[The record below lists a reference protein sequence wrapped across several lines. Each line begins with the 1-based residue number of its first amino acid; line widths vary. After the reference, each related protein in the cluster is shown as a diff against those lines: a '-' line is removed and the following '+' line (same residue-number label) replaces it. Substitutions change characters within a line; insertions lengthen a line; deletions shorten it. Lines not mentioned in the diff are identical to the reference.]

1 MKQIPEL
8 PNKCPYFPTIP
19 IMLIV
24 TCIVYVRVC
33 LCHNRQNCNLQV
45 LTRFS
50 PEQRDC
56 YQVKRKRKPKDIL
69 RNWNVKNIIHIL
81 KAVIQNIFTS
91 RIISNFYQ
99 EHEIDL
105 KYLPKSHGWDSKLEK
120 WTFSTYLWNLETS
133 LHFGH

>member
-1 MKQIPEL
+1 MSLFPHYSYYVDCHLHRVRACVLVSQSTEL
-8 PNKCPYFPTIP
+8 QSSGADKVFSGTKRLLSGKKVKENQKMYFEKLNKFF
-19 IMLIV
+19 LV
-24 TCIVYVRVC
+24 
-33 LCHNRQNCNLQV
+33 
-45 LTRFS
+45 
-50 PEQRDC
+50 E
-56 YQVKRKRKPKDIL
+56 
-69 RNWNVKNIIHIL
+69 NIIHIL